1 MSCSLEVD
9 IEKWPLKSPFVIA
22 RGSRNETETVTV
34 TLSDGRVTG
43 RGEAVASPRY
53 DQTSRSLVAEIEAF
67 REMLENGLDREQL
80 QRAMPVGP
88 ARNAIDAA
96 MWDLDAKRT
105 HRDVGQISGLGW
117 PEGLQTVQTISILPP
132 DEMGKQARTLAN
144 FPALK
149 VKLDAEQICE
159 RIAVVHENAPD
170 ARWLVDANESWTIG
184 ILRQVA
190 PELAGLGVV
199 MIEQP
204 LPSGDD
210 QWLQDYSSPL
220 PLFADESCHSR
231 ADLPGLK
238 NKYHGVNIKLDKTG
252 GLTEALA
259 LREEATDQ
267 GFEIMVGC
275 MLGTSLGI
283 APALFAAIGA
293 NYVDVDP
300 PALLAK
306 DREHALKIESGA
318 VSRLSPALWGGAV

>member
-1 MSCSLEVD
+1 MSCSVEVD

-22 RGSRNETETVTV
+22 HGSRTETETVTM
-34 TLSDGRVTG
+34 TLRDGQMRG

-53 DQTSRSLVAEIEAF
+53 GQTSRSVVAEIEAI
-67 REMLENGLDREQL
+67 RDLLENGLDREQL
-80 QRAMPVGP
+80 QRQMPAGP
-88 ARNAIDAA
+88 ARNAVDAA

-105 HRDVGQISGLGW
+105 QRDVGQISRLGW
-117 PEGLQTVQTISILPP
+117 PDGLQTVQTISILPP
-132 DEMGKQARTLAN
+132 DDMGKEAQTLAN

-159 RIAVVHENAPD
+159 RIALVHENAPD
-170 ARWLVDANESWTIG
+170 AQLLVDANESWTID

-190 PELAGLGVV
+190 PELAQLGVV

-204 LPSGDD
+204 LPSGED

-231 ADLPGLK
+231 ADLPNLK

-259 LREEATDQ
+259 LREAALDT

-293 NYVDVDP
+293 RYIDVDP

-306 DREHALKIESGA
+306 DRKHALKIERGA